1 MNALKNSDKD
11 NFEVAFH
18 EVERKLLASA
28 GGCVLKV
35 VKLMKYLRDST
46 GGTLHKLK
54 SHFIKVKLFYKLAQ
68 GAQGRRGSVRLS
80 LNLFKKQCNLE
91 EH

>member
-1 MNALKNSDKD
+1 MFYPQFVRMNALKNSDKD

-46 GGTLHKLK
+46 GGTTLKLK
-54 SHFIKVKLFYKLAQ
+54 SHFIKV
-68 GAQGRRGSVRLS
+68 
-80 LNLFKKQCNLE
+80 
-91 EH
+91 